1 MARKI
6 YECTNCKK
14 TFTRRANADRHNI
27 AIHNEMAV
35 IYNKETVGVSNKR
48 KINMPSPS
56 SSPSSS
62 STISLDIDNN
72 NNNTINIPKPNNFN
86 LKDFEYRDPYSKIA
100 KTDEEKVFKI
110 FEKIS
115 PLIDELD
122 TLLISTYIQNINRT
136 QILASVIIS
145 SLTSQNPVKSIKNHI
160 NFYRSFIGIKK
171 ASGFVALSQ
180 NIPPDKA
187 QSMLATII
195 LTAPYSKNKFDK

>member
-14 TFTRRANADRHNI
+14 TFTRRANAERHNI

-35 IYNKETVGVSNKR
+35 IYNKETDWISNKR

-56 SSPSSS
+56 SSSS
-62 STISLDIDNN
+62 STISLDMNS
-72 NNNTINIPKPNNFN
+72 NNTTTIRKPNNTN

-115 PLIDELD
+115 SPLIDELD
-122 TLLISTYIQNINRT
+122 TLLITTYIQNLNKT
-136 QILASVIIS
+136 QILVSVIIS
-145 SLTSQNPVKSIKNHI
+145 SLTSQNPVKFIKDQI
-160 NFYRSFIGIKK
+160 NFYRTFIGIKK
-171 ASGFVALSQ
+171 ASGFVALSH
-180 NIPPDKA
+180 NIPLDQA
-187 QSMLATII
+187 QLLLKSII
-195 LTAPYSKNKFDK
+195 LAAPYSKNKFDK

>member
-14 TFTRRANADRHNI
+14 TFTRRSNAERHNI

-35 IYNKETVGVSNKR
+35 IYNKETDWISNKR

-56 SSPSSS
+56 SSSS
-62 STISLDIDNN
+62 STISLDMNS
-72 NNNTINIPKPNNFN
+72 NNTTTIRKPNNTN
-86 LKDFEYRDPYSKIA
+86 LKDFEYKDPYSKIA

-122 TLLISTYIQNINRT
+122 TLSKSTYIQNVNRT

-145 SLTSQNPVKSIKNHI
+145 SLTSQNPVKFIKDQI
-160 NFYRSFIGIKK
+160 NFYRAFIGIKK
-171 ASGFVALSQ
+171 ASGFVALSH
-180 NIPPDKA
+180 NIPLDQA
-187 QSMLATII
+187 HLMLKSII
-195 LTAPYSKNKFDK
+195 LTAPYSKNK

>member
-6 YECTNCKK
+6 FECTNCKK
-14 TFTRRANADRHNI
+14 TFSRKYNADRHNI

-35 IYNKETVGVSNKR
+35 IYNKETDWVSNKR
-48 KINMPSPS
+48 KINVP
-56 SSPSSS
+56 SS
-62 STISLDIDNN
+62 STISLESDNN
-72 NNNTINIPKPNNFN
+72 NSTKIPKPNNTN
-86 LKDFEYRDPYSKIA
+86 LNDFEYRDPYSKIA
-100 KTDEEKVFKI
+100 KTDEEKVYKI

-145 SLTSQNPVKSIKNHI
+145 SLTSQNPVKFIKNQI

-171 ASGFVALSQ
+171 ASGFVALTQ
-180 NIPPDKA
+180 NIPLEQA
-187 QSMLATII
+187 QLMLKSII
-195 LTAPYSKNKFDK
+195 LAAPYSKNKFNK

>member
-14 TFTRRANADRHNI
+14 TFTRRANAERHNI

-35 IYNKETVGVSNKR
+35 IYNKETDWISNKR

-56 SSPSSS
+56 SSSS
-62 STISLDIDNN
+62 STISLDMNSN
-72 NNNTINIPKPNNFN
+72 NNNTTNIRKPNNTN

-115 PLIDELD
+115 SPLIDELD
-122 TLLISTYIQNINRT
+122 TLLITTYIQNLNKT
-136 QILASVIIS
+136 QILVSVIIS
-145 SLTSQNPVKSIKNHI
+145 SLTSQNPVKFIKDQI
-160 NFYRSFIGIKK
+160 NFYRTFIGIKK
-171 ASGFVALSQ
+171 ASGFVALSH
-180 NIPPDKA
+180 NIPLDQA
-187 QSMLATII
+187 QLLLKSII
-195 LTAPYSKNKFDK
+195 LAAPYSKNKFDK

>member
-14 TFTRRANADRHNI
+14 TFTRRANAERHNI

-35 IYNKETVGVSNKR
+35 IYNKETDWISNKR
-48 KINMPSPS
+48 KINVPSPS
-56 SSPSSS
+56 SSSS
-62 STISLDIDNN
+62 STISLDMNS
-72 NNNTINIPKPNNFN
+72 NNTTTIRKPNNTN
-86 LKDFEYRDPYSKIA
+86 LKDFEYKDPYSKIA

-122 TLLISTYIQNINRT
+122 TLSKSTYIQNVNRT

-145 SLTSQNPVKSIKNHI
+145 SLTSQNPVKFIKDQI
-160 NFYRSFIGIKK
+160 NFYRAFIGIKK

-180 NIPPDKA
+180 NIPPEQTELLLK
-187 QSMLATII
+187 SII
-195 LTAPYSKNKFDK
+195 LAAPYSKNKFNK